1 MCALGG
7 SEGVPSS
14 GRPPRWAGG
23 SGQPGRAA
31 KSSRR
36 VWKVE
41 KERRESERTTLGRTP
56 PKNKTK
62 MPALAPARRPLRPG
76 VTSRPCLPTRPPP
89 LLAAAGAAWGARG
102 SSSRPVAVAAG
113 AAPAASNSSPSPAP
127 PAAWDGT
134 AVVIVDHG
142 SRRAASN
149 AQLDEMVAM
158 YK

>member
-1 MCALGG
+1 M
-7 SEGVPSS
+7 
-14 GRPPRWAGG
+14 
-23 SGQPGRAA
+23 
-31 KSSRR
+31 
-36 VWKVE
+36 
-41 KERRESERTTLGRTP
+41 
-56 PKNKTK
+56 
-62 MPALAPARRPLRPG
+62 
-76 VTSRPCLPTRPPP
+76 
-89 LLAAAGAAWGARG
+89 
-102 SSSRPVAVAAG
+102 AAG